1 MNSFCAFFVRLSLKK
16 EESINQAIQ
25 EPREPR
31 EPRELREPKELR
43 PERALR

>member
-1 MNSFCAFFVRLSLKK
+1 MLEGKKLSLKK

-31 EPRELREPKELR
+31 EPRPARG
-43 PERALR
+43 